1 MREFVM
7 SEASRRKQA
16 VWVRA
21 GTGVVGRWVVRK
33 AESHVG
39 FGVRDFVVV
48 SWVEIWTAG
57 FDIVPSSQRE
67 NFLRC

>member
-1 MREFVM
+1 MRDFVI

-21 GTGVVGRWVVRK
+21 GMGVVGRCDVRK
-33 AESHVG
+33 VESHVG

-48 SWVEIWTAG
+48 SWVEIWAAG
-57 FDIVPSSQRE
+57 FDIVPSSQPGA
-67 NFLRC
+67 FLGC